1 MAADDDVSMMF
12 ADLQKPD
19 HRVGLIIVDDDSLTG
34 WDLIYLHEGDGMR
47 AIQRINV
54 GGIIHSS
61 HFRISPLRNSDGRH
75 DEKFSTI
82 PQAKMNVS

>member
-1 MAADDDVSMMF
+1 MPQGQS
-12 ADLQKPD
+12 
-19 HRVGLIIVDDDSLTG
+19 RVPNPST
-34 WDLIYLHEGDGMR
+34 
-47 AIQRINV
+47 

-75 DEKFSTI
+75 DGRFSTI